1 MHSVQ
6 TSGIVNKLRKPRPNE
21 SSQPMTVPS
30 ASASQQPMSRTMQF
44 AVIGAQ
50 TPTNPTQFRDDN
62 ADSNSANLRRRGTW
76 FSAPLSAAPRT
87 KVEQYWAARALVAET
102 LLSARVQHQGELT
115 GMRLAEEEKRAT
127 DIAALVYANDRRQN
141 KLERFLVII
150 VACLV
155 VLLGSV
161 VYVMIIMITP
171 AHTAK
176 HKSSPSHFTIPILS
190 PFASVVEHE
199 TGVFGTKAVIIFVL
213 VIGVVLYAA
222 LRRQLSRW
230 PTR

>member
-1 MHSVQ
+1 
-6 TSGIVNKLRKPRPNE
+6 
-21 SSQPMTVPS
+21 
-30 ASASQQPMSRTMQF
+30 MSRTMQL
-44 AVIGAQ
+44 AVTGLQA
-50 TPTNPTQFRDDN
+50 PTQTTQYRDYN
-62 ADSNSANLRRRGTW
+62 ADSTSANLRRRGTW

-127 DIAALVYANDRRQN
+127 DIAALVHANDQRQN

-161 VYVMIIMITP
+161 VYVMTKLIAP
-171 AHTAK
+171 DHTAK

-190 PFASVVEHE
+190 PFTSVVEHE
-199 TGVFGTKAVIIFVL
+199 TGVFGAKAVTIFVL
-213 VIGVVLYAA
+213 VISVTLCTV
-222 LRRQLSRW
+222 LRRQFARW
-230 PTR
+230 STR